1 MRDINLIMNDIKD
14 LSDEVQEFVERVP
27 PLLKSLAREAA
38 AALDEINGD
47 NFDDNDFSEAE
58 NVPQDAMTVT
68 DFLEDVEF
76 ANRYLTEDTTTAQR
90 IFS

>member
-14 LSDEVQEFVERVP
+14 LSDEVQEFVERVR
-27 PLLKSLAREAA
+27 PLMRSLAREAA
-38 AALDEINGD
+38 AALDEIDGD

-58 NVPQDAMTVT
+58 NIPQDAMVVAY
-68 DFLEDVEF
+68 FLGDVEF
-76 ANRYLTEDTTTAQR
+76 ANWRLAEDTTTAQR